1 MNWQNYPYYFE
12 GLEKHLERI
21 LQKKA
26 ELDQLR
32 PIPSYAVKSIKESL
46 MLEWTYNSN
55 SIEGNTLTLHETKMV
70 IEEGFTIKGKSL
82 REHFEAIN
90 HQEAIEFVESL
101 ISDKQ
106 NLNKTDIMRVHYL
119 VLQKIEKALEK
130 KNSYQGIKYSSSSY

>member
-1 MNWQNYPYYFE
+1 MNWQNYPYQFE

-55 SIEGNTLTLHETKMV
+55 SIEGNTLTLHETKVMLKGDEAELNSICQSNPQATSIN
-70 IEEGFTIKGKSL
+70 IEGKEIKGKCAL
-82 REHFEAIN
+82 GF
-90 HQEAIEFVESL
+90 
-101 ISDKQ
+101 
-106 NLNKTDIMRVHYL
+106 
-119 VLQKIEKALEK
+119 KAPHP
-130 KNSYQGIKYSSSSY
+130 